1 MNKKVYIELSIGI
14 NIIADEDKKDEM
26 MFAIASSVSDLL
38 NNKNITSSEINI
50 NSSDEETALLDLIL
64 NSSSIES

>member
-14 NIIADEDKKDEM
+14 NIIADEDKKEEM

-38 NNKNITSSEINI
+38 NNKNIVNSEINI
-50 NSSDEETALLDLIL
+50 NSSDEESALLDLIL
-64 NSSSIES
+64 NSNPIES

>member
-64 NSSSIES
+64 NSNSIES

>member
-14 NIIADEDKKDEM
+14 NIIADEDKKEDM
-26 MFAIASSVSDLL
+26 MFAIAASVADLL

-64 NSSSIES
+64 NSNSIES